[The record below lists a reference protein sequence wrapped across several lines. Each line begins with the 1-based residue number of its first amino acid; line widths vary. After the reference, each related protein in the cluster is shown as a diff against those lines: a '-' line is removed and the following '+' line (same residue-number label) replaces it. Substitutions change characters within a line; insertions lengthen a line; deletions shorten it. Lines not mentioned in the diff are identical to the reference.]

1 VEVEVVYGVVLVD
14 LVDPVVV
21 LETEPA
27 VAHNLA
33 EQQILLIPHQ
43 LLHQINLET
52 LVVLLVVHQ

>member
-1 VEVEVVYGVVLVD
+1 MVYGVVLVD